1 LKDGHRSGSFD
12 HTGLRADSSGVML
25 IPQLIQL
32 AEEGMIGKVNHRH
45 FSVMGSILAPIR
57 FVKKT
62 IPEIIQKLKEDNV
75 QIALLIPV

>member
-1 LKDGHRSGSFD
+1 
-12 HTGLRADSSGVML
+12 
-25 IPQLIQL
+25 LIQL